1 MCQVVSDGKELG
13 VQHPA
18 LEQYDRQTILED
30 YYGTGS
36 IGEGDD
42 PSLRF
47 LLSFFLIF
55 ITLKVLLGSWA
66 GGILCGLQK
75 ELNAPDK
82 FQLLYLSCSPIG
94 SSSHLSR
101 IT

>member
-30 YYGTGS
+30 YNGTGS

-42 PSLRF
+42 SSLRF
-47 LLSFFLIF
+47 LLSFFLIL

-66 GGILCGLQK
+66 GGILCGLLK

-82 FQLLYLSCSPIG
+82 FQLL
-94 SSSHLSR
+94 
-101 IT
+101 